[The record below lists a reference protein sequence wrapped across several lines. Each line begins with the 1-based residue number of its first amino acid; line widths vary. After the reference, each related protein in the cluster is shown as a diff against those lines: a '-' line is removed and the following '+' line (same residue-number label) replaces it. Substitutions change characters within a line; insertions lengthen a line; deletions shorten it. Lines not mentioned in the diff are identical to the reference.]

1 MHENK
6 NAPQEIIQLHCNDLS
21 SLMSL
26 AFCLN
31 LSTYRNSIH
40 IYMDIMHLEVKQDVF
55 NNSKVGTVF
64 WKIKSQITL
73 A

>member
-1 MHENK
+1 MHKNK
-6 NAPQEIIQLHCNDLS
+6 NAPQEMIQLPCNDLS
-21 SLMSL
+21 NAMSL

-31 LSTYRNSIH
+31 LSTFRNSIH
-40 IYMDIMHLEVKQDVF
+40 IYMDIMHLEFKQDVF
-55 NNSKVGTVF
+55 NDLKVGTVF